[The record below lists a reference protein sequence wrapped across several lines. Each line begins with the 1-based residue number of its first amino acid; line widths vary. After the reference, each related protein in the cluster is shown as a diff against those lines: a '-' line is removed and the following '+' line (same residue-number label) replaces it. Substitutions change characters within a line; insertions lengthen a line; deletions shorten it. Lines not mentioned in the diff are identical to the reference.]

1 MLAPATVSRN
11 ACPASRRP
19 SHVSHTI
26 RILNDDAASG
36 RHTCKCRCRGP
47 AHTDAESEN
56 GCGLCVFP
64 KGSRCRRSCDED
76 HQGSDEPL
84 SAFWCLHG
92 ETWLSPAHLPQQE
105 TLTPLANGLQLHSAL
120 RATPERVEKF
130 VLYRSIRVEAL
141 MRTSLRFLMIATAV
155 LLSAVDASSAA
166 NPHHPARI
174 ARRVAPAPVQGNWCL
189 YYHRGGAN
197 CQFGDFQ
204 GCMYAAQAYGG
215 NCQLSPSWR
224 ARYGDELLS
233 NVGDGRD
240 QAAA

>member
-56 GCGLCVFP
+56 GCGLCGLP

-92 ETWLSPAHLPQQE
+92 ETWLSPAHLLQQK

-120 RATPERVEKF
+120 KPAEGADLDRP
-130 VLYRSIRVEAL
+130 
-141 MRTSLRFLMIATAV
+141 LREDDG
-155 LLSAVDASSAA
+155 SAD
-166 NPHHPARI
+166 
-174 ARRVAPAPVQGNWCL
+174 RVARFSAGTHN
-189 YYHRGGAN
+189 GA
-197 CQFGDFQ
+197 
-204 GCMYAAQAYGG
+204 
-215 NCQLSPSWR
+215 
-224 ARYGDELLS
+224 
-233 NVGDGRD
+233 
-240 QAAA
+240 

>member
-1 MLAPATVSRN
+1 MLAPATVSQN

-56 GCGLCVFP
+56 GCGLCGLP
-64 KGSRCRRSCDED
+64 KGRRCRRSCDED

-105 TLTPLANGLQLHSAL
+105 TLTPLANGLQLYKKK
-120 RATPERVEKF
+120 KF

-155 LLSAVDASSAA
+155 LLSAIDASSAA
-166 NPHHPARI
+166 N
-174 ARRVAPAPVQGNWCL
+174 
-189 YYHRGGAN
+189 
-197 CQFGDFQ
+197 
-204 GCMYAAQAYGG
+204 
-215 NCQLSPSWR
+215 
-224 ARYGDELLS
+224 
-233 NVGDGRD
+233 
-240 QAAA
+240 